1 MRPAIEALFT
11 GLPNFPLVFALV
23 GKLRGRRAGIVAAIL
38 SVGVYAFV
46 TRYRDGVSEPAW

>member
-23 GKLRGRRAGIVAAIL
+23 GKFRGRRAGIL